1 MNTYYEK
8 LLDIRKTR
16 GAGYLILIDPDKI
29 DHAKL
34 PSFVR
39 EATEAGADGFLV
51 GGSLLL
57 SNEIDKLL
65 QLIKSNTSVPV
76 VIFPGSLFQISSYA
90 DAILFLLL
98 ISGRNPDHLIGN
110 QVTASPIIKKSGL
123 EAISTGYMLIEGGK
137 TTSAEFMS
145 NTKPI
150 PHNKPDI
157 AVAHALAAEYIGIK
171 MLYLDAG
178 SGADYPV
185 PDEMIQGIR
194 KHCSLPIIVGG
205 GIRTPDVAREKVK
218 AGASFV
224 VTGTVNEQNSH
235 HSLVREFAEA
245 VHSAQLVGRKP

>member
-1 MNTYYEK
+1 MTTFEK
-8 LLDIRKTR
+8 LLETRKTR
-16 GAGYLILIDPDKI
+16 GAGYLVLIDPDKI
-29 DHAKL
+29 DHARL

-39 EATEAGADGFLV
+39 DATEAGADGFLV

-57 SNEIDKLL
+57 SNEIDKLI
-65 QLIKSNTSVPV
+65 QLIKSNTSLPV
-76 VIFPGSLFQISSYA
+76 VIFPGSLFQVSPVA

-110 QVTASPIIKKSGL
+110 QVTAAPIIKRMGL
-123 EAISTGYMLIEGGK
+123 EAISTGYMLIEAGK

-157 AVAHALAAEYIGIK
+157 AVAHALAAEFIGMK
-171 MLYLDAG
+171 LLYLDAG
-178 SGADYPV
+178 SGADFPV
-185 PDEMIQGIR
+185 PDEMIAKIA
-194 KHCSLPIIVGG
+194 KYSSLPVIVGG
-205 GIRTPDVAREKVK
+205 GIRTPDAARDKVK

-245 VHSAQLVGRKP
+245 VHSVQLVNRKH

>member
-1 MNTYYEK
+1 MTTFEK
-8 LLDIRKTR
+8 LLDIRKNR
-16 GAGYLILIDPDKI
+16 GAGYLVLIDPDKM
-29 DHAKL
+29 DHARL

-39 EATEAGADGFLV
+39 DATEAGADGFLV

-57 SNEIDKLL
+57 SNEVDKLI
-65 QLIKSNTSVPV
+65 QLIKSNTSLPV
-76 VIFPGSLFQISSYA
+76 IIFPGSLFQISPAA

-110 QVTASPIIKKSGL
+110 QVVASPIIKRIGL

-157 AVAHALAAEYIGIK
+157 AVAHALAAEFIGMK
-171 MLYLDAG
+171 LLYLDAG
-178 SGADYPV
+178 SGADFPV
-185 PDEMIQGIR
+185 PDEMISRIA
-194 KHCSLPIIVGG
+194 KYSSLPMIIGG
-205 GIRTPDVAREKVK
+205 GIRTPEAARDKVK

-224 VTGTVNEQNSH
+224 VTGTINEQNSH

-245 VHSAQLVGRKP
+245 VHSVQLVNPKS

>member
-1 MNTYYEK
+1 MTTLQK
-8 LLDIRKTR
+8 LLEIKRTR

-29 DHAKL
+29 DTAKL

-39 EATEAGADGFLV
+39 DATEAGADGFLV

-57 SNEIDKLL
+57 SNEIDRLI
-65 QLIKSNTSVPV
+65 QVIKSNTTLPV
-76 VIFPGSLFQISSYA
+76 VIFPGSLFQISHAA

-110 QVTASPIIKKSGL
+110 QVTAAPIVKRIGL
-123 EAISTGYMLIEGGK
+123 EAISTGYMLIEAGK

-145 NTKPI
+145 NTRPI

-157 AVAHALAAEYIGIK
+157 AVAHAIAAELIG
-171 MLYLDAG
+171 MRLLYLDAG
-178 SGADYPV
+178 SGADFPV
-185 PDEMIQGIR
+185 PDEMIQKIA
-194 KHCSLPIIVGG
+194 KYSSLPMIIGG
-205 GIRTPDVAREKVK
+205 GIRTPEAAREKVK

-224 VTGTVNEQNSH
+224 VTGTINEQNSH

-245 VHSAQLVGRKP
+245 VHSIQLVNRKS

>member
-1 MNTYYEK
+1 MTTFEK
-8 LLDIRKTR
+8 LLETKRTR

-29 DHAKL
+29 DHVKL

-39 EATEAGADGFLV
+39 DATEAGADGFLV

-57 SNEIDKLL
+57 SNEIDKLI
-65 QLIKSNTSVPV
+65 QLIKSNTSLPV
-76 VIFPGSLFQISSYA
+76 VIFPGSLFQISPVA

-98 ISGRNPDHLIGN
+98 ISGRNPDYLIGN
-110 QVTASPIIKKSGL
+110 QVTAAPIIKRIGL
-123 EAISTGYMLIEGGK
+123 EAISTGYMLVEAGK

-145 NTKPI
+145 NTRPI

-157 AVAHALAAEYIGIK
+157 AVAHALAAEFIGMK

-178 SGADYPV
+178 SGADFPV
-185 PDEMIQGIR
+185 PNEMISKIA
-194 KHCSLPIIVGG
+194 KYSSLPMIVGG
-205 GIRTPDVAREKVK
+205 GIRNPDAARDKVK

-245 VHSAQLVGRKP
+245 VHSVQLTSRKS

>member
-1 MNTYYEK
+1 MKTFQK
-8 LLDIRKTR
+8 LLDIRKNR

-57 SNEIDKLL
+57 SNEVDKLI
-65 QLIKSNTSVPV
+65 QLIKSNTSLPV
-76 VIFPGSLFQISSYA
+76 VIFPGSLFQISAAA

-110 QVTASPIIKKSGL
+110 QVVASPIIKRLGL
-123 EAISTGYMLIEGGK
+123 EAISTGYMLIESGK

-157 AVAHALAAEYIGIK
+157 AVAHALAAEFIGMK
-171 MLYLDAG
+171 LLYLDAG
-178 SGADYPV
+178 SGADVPV
-185 PDEMIQGIR
+185 PDEMISRIA
-194 KHCSLPIIVGG
+194 KHCSLPMIVGG
-205 GIRTPDVAREKVK
+205 GIRTPEAAREKVK
-218 AGASFV
+218 AGASFI
-224 VTGTVNEQNSH
+224 VTGTVIEQNSH

-245 VHSAQLVGRKP
+245 VHSVQLVNPKN